1 MSRNFLIGVDGGT
14 ESIRAGVFDTKGN
27 PLAYASTNY
36 QTNFPYPGWAE
47 QEPRDWWKA
56 LAVSVRKAVQD
67 SGIAAEQVSALAV
80 DTTCCSVV
88 ALDDSGVPLRP
99 ALIWM
104 DVRSANQAE
113 QVADCEDPALRVNSN
128 GKGPVSAEWM
138 IPKALWLKQ
147 NEPEIFEKAA
157 TICEYQDYLNFHLTG
172 RLVCSINNV
181 STRWHFDFSEG
192 KAGSKKSV
200 PGSLLEK
207 LGLADLAEKWPGE
220 VIRLGEV
227 IGGLTTEAAEHL
239 DLPVGLQVVQGGAD
253 AQIGM
258 IGLGVVKPDSLALIT
273 GSSHLQL
280 GLSEKPFHGEGIWGT
295 YAEAL
300 LPGLHTVEGGQT
312 STGSVINWLK
322 NLFGEPDYSS
332 LNRNAQKLP
341 PGSEGLIIQDHFQGN
356 RTPHTDPRSRGAVHG
371 LSLKHSR
378 AHIFRASIEGIAFG
392 SELIFES
399 MRENGFHPEN
409 VVISGGATRS
419 KLWLQIHADVSNVP
433 ITLTRNPDAPL
444 LGCAILSAVGAG
456 FYQDIPSAVETMVQ
470 IESTVEPNTDH
481 HEAYKPFLESYKK
494 TYSTLRN
501 IRKNLED

>member
-1 MSRNFLIGVDGGT
+1 
-14 ESIRAGVFDTKGN
+14 
-27 PLAYASTNY
+27 
-36 QTNFPYPGWAE
+36 
-47 QEPRDWWKA
+47 
-56 LAVSVRKAVQD
+56 
-67 SGIAAEQVSALAV
+67 
-80 DTTCCSVV
+80 
-88 ALDDSGVPLRP
+88 
-99 ALIWM
+99 
-104 DVRSANQAE
+104 
-113 QVADCEDPALRVNSN
+113 
-128 GKGPVSAEWM
+128 
-138 IPKALWLKQ
+138 
-147 NEPEIFEKAA
+147 
-157 TICEYQDYLNFHLTG
+157 
-172 RLVCSINNV
+172 
-181 STRWHFDFSEG
+181 
-192 KAGSKKSV
+192 
-200 PGSLLEK
+200 
-207 LGLADLAEKWPGE
+207 
-220 VIRLGEV
+220 
-227 IGGLTTEAAEHL
+227 
-239 DLPVGLQVVQGGAD
+239 
-253 AQIGM
+253 M

-322 NLFGEPDYSS
+322 NLFGESDYSS

>member
-1 MSRNFLIGVDGGT
+1 M
-14 ESIRAGVFDTKGN
+14 
-27 PLAYASTNY
+27 
-36 QTNFPYPGWAE
+36 
-47 QEPRDWWKA
+47 
-56 LAVSVRKAVQD
+56 
-67 SGIAAEQVSALAV
+67 
-80 DTTCCSVV
+80 
-88 ALDDSGVPLRP
+88 
-99 ALIWM
+99 
-104 DVRSANQAE
+104 
-113 QVADCEDPALRVNSN
+113 ADCEDPALRVNSN

-157 TICEYQDYLNFHLTG
+157 TICEYQDYLNFQLTG

-200 PGSLLEK
+200 PGSMLEK
-207 LGLADLAEKWPGE
+207 LGLADLAEKWPEE

-227 IGGLTTEAAEHL
+227 IGGLTKEAAEHL
-239 DLPVGLQVVQGGAD
+239 GLPGGLQVVQGGAD

-322 NLFGEPDYSS
+322 NLFGESDYSS

-399 MRENGFHPEN
+399 MRENGFYPEN

>member
-1 MSRNFLIGVDGGT
+1 M
-14 ESIRAGVFDTKGN
+14 
-27 PLAYASTNY
+27 
-36 QTNFPYPGWAE
+36 
-47 QEPRDWWKA
+47 
-56 LAVSVRKAVQD
+56 
-67 SGIAAEQVSALAV
+67 AV

-88 ALDDSGVPLRP
+88 ALNDSGDPLRP

-113 QVADCEDPALRVNSN
+113 QVADCADPALRVNSN

-147 NEPEIFEKAA
+147 NEPEIFESAA

-192 KAGSKKSV
+192 KTGSKKSV

-207 LGLADLAEKWPGE
+207 LELADLAEKWPVE

-227 IGGLTTEAAEHL
+227 IGGLTKEAAEHL
-239 DLPVGLQVVQGGAD
+239 ALPVGLQVVQGGAD

-258 IGLGVVKPDSLALIT
+258 IGLGVVEPGSLALIT

-295 YAEAL
+295 YADAL

-322 NLFGEPDYSS
+322 NLFGESDYSS
-332 LNRNAQKLP
+332 LNKDAQNLP
-341 PGSEGLIIQDHFQGN
+341 PGSEGLIVQDHFQGN

-371 LSLKHSR
+371 LSLKHGR
-378 AHIFRASIEGIAFG
+378 AHIFRASIEGVAFG

-470 IESTVEPNTDH
+470 IESIVEPNAYH
-481 HEAYKPFLESYKK
+481 HDAYKPFLESYKK
-494 TYSTLRN
+494 TYSALRN
-501 IRKNLED
+501 IRNNLED

>member
-1 MSRNFLIGVDGGT
+1 MSKNYLIGVDGGT
-14 ESIRAGVFDTKGN
+14 ESIRAGVFDTTGK

-36 QTNFPYPGWAE
+36 NTNFPSPGWAE
-47 QEPRDWWKA
+47 QDPRDWWKA

-88 ALDDSGVPLRP
+88 ALNDSGDPLRP

-104 DVRSANQAE
+104 DVRSANQTE
-113 QVADCEDPALRVNSN
+113 QVADCADPALRVNSN

-147 NEPEIFEKAA
+147 NEPEIFESAA

-172 RLVCSINNV
+172 RLVCSVNNV

-192 KAGSKKSV
+192 KTSSKRSI

-207 LGLADLAEKWPGE
+207 LELADLAAKWPVE

-227 IGGLTTEAAEHL
+227 IGALTTEAAEHL
-239 DLPVGLQVVQGGAD
+239 SLPVGLQVVQGGAD

-258 IGLGVVKPDSLALIT
+258 IGLGVVKPGSLALIT

-295 YAEAL
+295 YADAL

-312 STGSVINWLK
+312 STGSIINWLK
-322 NLFGEPDYSS
+322 NLFGESDYSS
-332 LNRNAQKLP
+332 LNRDAQNLP
-341 PGSEGLIIQDHFQGN
+341 LGSEGLIVQDHFQGN

-371 LSLKHSR
+371 LSLKHGR

-470 IESTVEPNTDH
+470 IENIVEPNADH
-481 HEAYKPFLESYKK
+481 HDAYKPFFESYKK
-494 TYSTLRN
+494 TYSALRN
-501 IRKNLED
+501 IRNNLED

>member
-1 MSRNFLIGVDGGT
+1 V
-14 ESIRAGVFDTKGN
+14 
-27 PLAYASTNY
+27 
-36 QTNFPYPGWAE
+36 
-47 QEPRDWWKA
+47 
-56 LAVSVRKAVQD
+56 
-67 SGIAAEQVSALAV
+67 
-80 DTTCCSVV
+80 
-88 ALDDSGVPLRP
+88 
-99 ALIWM
+99 
-104 DVRSANQAE
+104 
-113 QVADCEDPALRVNSN
+113 
-128 GKGPVSAEWM
+128 
-138 IPKALWLKQ
+138 
-147 NEPEIFEKAA
+147 
-157 TICEYQDYLNFHLTG
+157 
-172 RLVCSINNV
+172 
-181 STRWHFDFSEG
+181 
-192 KAGSKKSV
+192 
-200 PGSLLEK
+200 
-207 LGLADLAEKWPGE
+207 E

-227 IGGLTTEAAEHL
+227 IGGLTKEAAEHL
-239 DLPVGLQVVQGGAD
+239 ALPVGLQVVQGGAD

-258 IGLGVVKPDSLALIT
+258 IGLGVVNPGSLALIT

-295 YAEAL
+295 YADAL

-332 LNRNAQKLP
+332 LNKDAQNLP
-341 PGSEGLIIQDHFQGN
+341 PGSEGLIVQDHFQGN

-378 AHIFRASIEGIAFG
+378 AHIFRASIEGVAFG

-470 IESTVEPNTDH
+470 IESIVEPNAYH
-481 HEAYKPFLESYKK
+481 HDAYKPFLESYKK
-494 TYSTLRN
+494 TYSALRN
-501 IRKNLED
+501 IRNNLED